1 MQMND
6 VYIAEIQSIFPRK
19 YSAKYMADRLYPS
32 HLYGDKLNRFAQKL
46 VHQFG
51 IKYRTSVIDW
61 EVYPIVELADPA
73 DHPKSWGKDIINKLT
88 KNINKN
94 DIGLFNLSYNISNY
108 TDILPNLATQ
118 IVIDAKL
125 PNLDKNDEIAYYG
138 CAAAIYSLN
147 EAVKYCKDYDKA
159 AIVFVFDQCSTMFR
173 QLDKND
179 QDFKKM
185 LVSNLLFTDAGVGIL
200 LVPERMRNTYQ
211 KPLLKITD
219 IETKY
224 TPGNLI
230 YMNNGR
236 FLMSSRLKDIM
247 PKLVSDELISPFLAK
262 KQLEIDN
269 IDEWSI
275 HQGGSELIKQF
286 CTEICLNLSENQI
299 DRSMELFYKY
309 GNASSAS
316 CLLVLESFFNEQNAV
331 RTAGSKGIII
341 GFGAGYYLGLALY
354 EWDL

>member
-1 MQMND
+1 MLMND
-6 VYIAEIQSIFPRK
+6 VYVAEIQSIFPRK

-32 HLYGDKLNRFAQKL
+32 HLYGDNLNRFAQKL

-61 EVYPIVELADPA
+61 EIYPTVALADSA
-73 DHPKSWGKDIINKLT
+73 DHPKLWGKEIINKLT

-94 DIGLFNLSYNISNY
+94 NIGLFNLSYNITNN

-138 CAAAIYSLN
+138 CAAAIYSIN
-147 EAVKYCKDYDKA
+147 EAVNYCKASGKA

-173 QLDKND
+173 QLDKDD

-200 LVPERMRNTYQ
+200 LIPEKMRNAYQ
-211 KPLLKITD
+211 KPLLKIID

-230 YMNNGR
+230 YMKNGR

-247 PKLVSDELISPFLAK
+247 PKLVSDELINPFLAK
-262 KQLEIDN
+262 KQLDIDN

-286 CTEICLNLSENQI
+286 CKKDCLNLSDNQI
-299 DRSMELFYKY
+299 NRSMKLFYKY
-309 GNASSAS
+309 GNTSSAS
-316 CLLVLESFFNEQNAV
+316 CLLVLESFFNEKN
-331 RTAGSKGIII
+331 TLKTPGSKGIIC